1 MQEIV
6 NRFAALRHD
15 LLTQDRRFTSKDG
28 QLCFDG
34 AKLDTLAKKY
44 GTPLYVF
51 SEKEIARNIQE
62 ILRAVSVYAKSRVFY
77 AAKACSVLAIL
88 RIVKDQGI
96 GVEANSLFELMKAFE
111 AGFTGNEIV
120 FNGVVKTRADL
131 EYAISH
137 DLYLINVDS
146 LYELRLVDQISRE
159 LKKTAAVCI
168 RVEPS
173 VQSPTHPGL
182 VTAYHAKAGIDLQDA
197 EEAVRMSLGMPFV
210 RVRGLSMHVGDQ
222 IPTTAP
228 FAEAARILVQESKR
242 LEKLFDLNFDVI
254 DVGGGIP
261 VPYKYDTENGNPL
274 KDHMYCP
281 VTSEDFAEAII
292 QEVKKWRDDVDI
304 ILEPGRK
311 IPSSAGVLLTTVC
324 GHKKKTNFDAQG
336 NAEKVVDWRF
346 CDAGFNVMTDAFMYG
361 WFFYLYNASR
371 ISEPHDHRV
380 KIAGPL
386 CDGGDYL
393 HVGLI
398 GEEFLLPVIT
408 TEGDVLALLDTG
420 AYSIET
426 QSVYNSR
433 PRTAVVLIG
442 KEGKDRVVRRA
453 DRYEDLISSE
463 RV

>member
-1 MQEIV
+1 M
-6 NRFAALRHD
+6 
-15 LLTQDRRFTSKDG
+15 
-28 QLCFDG
+28 
-34 AKLDTLAKKY
+34 
-44 GTPLYVF
+44 
-51 SEKEIARNIQE
+51 
-62 ILRAVSVYAKSRVFY
+62 
-77 AAKACSVLAIL
+77 
-88 RIVKDQGI
+88 
-96 GVEANSLFELMKAFE
+96 
-111 AGFTGNEIV
+111 
-120 FNGVVKTRADL
+120 
-131 EYAISH
+131 
-137 DLYLINVDS
+137 
-146 LYELRLVDQISRE
+146 DQISRE

-398 GEEFLLPVIT
+398 GEEFLLPVTT